1 MLVTRALAGI
11 SMEVCMGET
20 AQSLKTRLETLFTHD
35 FDRFLLDTG
44 NRKVL
49 TRFGQELIGPYLARC
64 ALDARVLKTKA
75 DWIAAC
81 HDLSWEL
88 LADINLVREEDK
100 EAARTLLQQWF
111 EFPRYDGKSYGSVL
125 PDEL

>member
-1 MLVTRALAGI
+1 
-11 SMEVCMGET
+11 MGKT

-44 NRKVL
+44 TRKVL
-49 TRFGQELIGPYLARC
+49 TRLGQELIGPYLARC

-81 HDLSWEL
+81 HDLAWEL
-88 LADINLVREEDK
+88 LADINRVREEDK
-100 EAARTLLQQWF
+100 DTARILLQQWF
-111 EFPRYDGKSYGSVL
+111 EFPRYEGKSLGSLL